1 MLLKIPSSPRVPD
14 SVRAARRSLLGYD
27 RDVCGRCGPGV
38 DAAVEDR
45 RRDLGYV

>member
-1 MLLKIPSSPRVPD
+1 MSQNVLLVALD
-14 SVRAARRSLLGYD
+14 SVRAARTSLLGYD